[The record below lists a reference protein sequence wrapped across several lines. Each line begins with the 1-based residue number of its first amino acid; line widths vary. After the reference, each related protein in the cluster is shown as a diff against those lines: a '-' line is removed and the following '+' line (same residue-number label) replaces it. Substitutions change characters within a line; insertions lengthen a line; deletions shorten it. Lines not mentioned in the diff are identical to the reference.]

1 MHKVNF
7 TGYIEIDELPDDR
20 GSIDNWLGR
29 AIADAVK
36 KGNRSE
42 TGLEHLRIL
51 HIKWDLDV
59 CQTCRGRDGKHS
71 SLCGELG
78 YG

>member
-1 MHKVNF
+1 MPKVIF
-7 TGYIEIDELPDDR
+7 KGYINIDEMPDDR

-42 TGLEHLRIL
+42 TGLEHLSIL
-51 HIKWDLDV
+51 HIVWNIKDA
-59 CQTCRGRDGKHS
+59 S
-71 SLCGELG
+71 
-78 YG
+78 